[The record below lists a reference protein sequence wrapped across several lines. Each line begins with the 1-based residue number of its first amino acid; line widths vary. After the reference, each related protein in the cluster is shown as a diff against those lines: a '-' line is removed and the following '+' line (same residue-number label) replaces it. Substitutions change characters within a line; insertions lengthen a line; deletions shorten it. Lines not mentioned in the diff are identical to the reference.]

1 MFQQNLRLEFEKE
14 RVLDEIVFADPW
26 LDSYKEVS
34 DDINIDQ
41 LLDKKHND

>member
-1 MFQQNLRLEFEKE
+1 MFQQNLRLEFEKK
-14 RVLDEIVFADPW
+14 RALDEIIFADPW
-26 LDSYKEVS
+26 LDSHQEVS